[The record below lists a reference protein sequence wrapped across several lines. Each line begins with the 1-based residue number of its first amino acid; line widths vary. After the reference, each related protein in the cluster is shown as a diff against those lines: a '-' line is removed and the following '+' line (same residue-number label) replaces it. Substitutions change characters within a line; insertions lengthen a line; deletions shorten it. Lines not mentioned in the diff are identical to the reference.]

1 MSPTKIMEIET
12 SANKKTKVLIGPGK
26 LLDQTDE
33 LPHY

>member
-26 LLDQTDE
+26 TLRPDR
-33 LPHY
+33 